1 MTFDAHYCHMA
12 TAIMHP
18 VLDQVKPSFIIFD
31 VRAPGTLT
39 LTAERQSAQMSD
51 IGRQYGI
58 VTEVSCCNV

>member
-31 VRAPGTLT
+31 VRALWRSGL
-39 LTAERQSAQMSD
+39 RQSAQMSD
-51 IGRQYGI
+51 VGRQYGI
-58 VTEVSCCNV
+58 VTEVSCRNV